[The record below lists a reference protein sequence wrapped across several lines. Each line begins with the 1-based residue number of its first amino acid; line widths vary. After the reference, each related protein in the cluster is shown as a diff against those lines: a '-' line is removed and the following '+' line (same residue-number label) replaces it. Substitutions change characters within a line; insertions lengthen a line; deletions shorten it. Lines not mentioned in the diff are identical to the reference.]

1 MSSDFRRD
9 WVKNKVTKYFGLP
22 SDNYF
27 EEMLENTDDL
37 EDKLAAYLDDDFMY
51 QEENK
56 RFFYVYK
63 TSYEK
68 LIEEEIMVAEKGI
81 LSFPF
86 YLCKLFCLRMNIN
99 YIL

>member
-9 WVKNKVTKYFGLP
+9 WVKNKVTKFFGL
-22 SDNYF
+22 SSGHYF

-37 EDKLAAYLDDDFMY
+37 EDKLASYLDDDFMY

-68 LIEEEIMVAEKGI
+68 LIEEEIMVAEKG
-81 LSFPF
+81 
-86 YLCKLFCLRMNIN
+86 N
-99 YIL
+99 